1 MTRNR
6 TETALNAISTDSVV
20 DCPRLLITRPKSR
33 LARQLAS
40 ELRARHHARHSAAW
54 DAVWLPSPEV
64 EAQAGLMYAI
74 VENAI
79 AGVYVAEGEA
89 REYLR
94 DDDSVYYT
102 SERIIRGE

>member
-1 MTRNR
+1 MT
-6 TETALNAISTDSVV
+6 ANAPKQAHHAIFTDNAA